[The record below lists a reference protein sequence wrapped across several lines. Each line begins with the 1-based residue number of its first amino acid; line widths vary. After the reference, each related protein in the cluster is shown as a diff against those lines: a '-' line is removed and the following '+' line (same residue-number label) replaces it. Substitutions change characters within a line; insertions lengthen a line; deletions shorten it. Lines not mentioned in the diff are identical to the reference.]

1 MKTSSALIC
10 LPLAA
15 AISVAGCPAARGETA
30 PVLAGG
36 LRIGEICPR
45 PDALDPNGRTSGWVE
60 LVNCGEEAVDLADY
74 ELVRKNRGKAAK
86 AGKPKTNLK
95 SRIVQPGAR
104 TLVYT
109 SEEYANCEDLGGSG
123 QVAVFDNDVMVYPAK
138 VNPKKFPY
146 VQLYRGAN
154 ESDKVLVDEFI
165 VPVDLQDGWSVAPRE
180 FADRTERLLLP
191 NATPG
196 AENNLAGAVGYGPN
210 VSPLYGVKHELSDLD
225 PVPLARAGEDY
236 EVTLAVNPALMK
248 LAKEGDAVDAVT
260 LVYSADFGEPR
271 RIAMEK
277 GEFDAKGAGQQW
289 TATIPAAD
297 LPAPGGLLR
306 WAAEIETHDGAV
318 WRSPSFKNPD
328 DGYQWY
334 GTIVEEPSLSTALQ
348 TFHLFVSGAS
358 LVEMDKDV
366 DLQDRAQ
373 VPYNARVAV
382 FDSQTGRYYDNVR
395 IDLRG
400 NTSANFWKKSHGL
413 RFAKCNPLVCVNP
426 FTGEALEVRKT
437 SFVAEFTDPT
447 NLRQSLAMTFFHNRA
462 DAYAPFGY
470 PVRLNLNGQ
479 FYQVATHSNRFT
491 DEMIEDWYG
500 FDPMGYGYKNVGR
513 ITPQL
518 EGGVTIEKKTPDDG
532 DETSPEAMAPLKA
545 FAQDIVDDSFG
556 PGVVVREMDLPA
568 WINYLAAARITHE
581 TDDVWSNISIYG
593 DLNGTGTWIPLA
605 YDMNQSWGHVYWSSW
620 GGARDG
626 AHADRDQHKSHPLY
640 GGTTIVAHDYW
651 GNAAVGNNAIETVYR
666 HPKFRRMY
674 LRRLRT
680 LMDAYLREPG
690 TPKEETPVWQD
701 FVAFTNAASAD
712 IALDYAKWRS
722 NPDGNE
728 WTDWSK
734 TYIYCWDHPLTFS
747 EGVEDLWENYI
758 VRRRTHLYVTHS
770 VTNTAKAIGYGTNL
784 NAGIPLAQ
792 SPIFAL
798 RAKITIPSVDTKAG
812 TLVIRNDNDEAVDMS
827 GWRLSGATDFTLP
840 GGTVVDAGDAL
851 TLVADRKAYVA
862 ARAGTLSDEFIV
874 GNASFTGPE
883 KAVLATADGEIVA
896 AAVPVA
902 VDVVAGVDFTNVTFT
917 VEAADLIAAN
927 GLTGDGVRFVLTLA
941 EGSAEAVP
949 GADGRVAFT
958 VPAPAGSTF
967 AYTITATGADGG
979 ELAVGFAKSD
989 EADAARVERWYDSA
1003 AEGDG
1008 EWTRTTLPA
1017 DGADHV
1023 LRVYTPVREQPTDEV
1038 ILDSDFTVHG
1048 DQTLDDLPDAGA
1060 SIVNFTCFDGSWQ
1073 LLTAEGWTALSAPGA
1088 EVVEGSTYAVRI
1100 RYDGRAGTVAVAIR
1114 SGGAYQ
1120 TLSDGSSRAVFPI
1133 RGESRPVQSIASLG
1147 DYPNERLVG
1156 RSVSAMIARVGD
1168 TDYATIAEA
1177 LDAARAAGTRR
1188 IILLWPAT
1196 LPRGYA
1202 AVTRDGVTRLLKLGT
1217 SIRVR

>member
-1 MKTSSALIC
+1 M
-10 LPLAA
+10 PLAA
-15 AISVAGCPAARGETA
+15 AISVAGCLAARGETA
-30 PVLAGG
+30 PVHTGG
-36 LRIGEICPR
+36 LRISEICPR
-45 PDALDPNGRTSGWVE
+45 PDALDPNGKTSGWVE
-60 LVNCGEEAVDLADY
+60 LVNYGEEAVDLADY
-74 ELVRKNRGKAAK
+74 ELVRKNRGKEAK

-95 SRIVQPGAR
+95 SRIVQPGER

-109 SEEYANCEDLGGSG
+109 SEEYANCEDLGGNG
-123 QVAVFDNDVMVYPAK
+123 QVAVFENGVMVYPAK

-146 VQLYRGAN
+146 VQLYRGAD
-154 ESDKVLVDEFI
+154 ETSKVLVDEFV
-165 VPVDLQDGWSVAPRE
+165 VPVDLKDGWSVAARE

-196 AENNLAGAVGYGPN
+196 AENDLSGAVAYGPN
-210 VSPLYGVKHELSDLD
+210 VSPLYGVKHSLSDLAPA
-225 PVPLARAGEDY
+225 PVAHEGEDY

-289 TATIPAAD
+289 KATIPAAE
-297 LPAPGGLLR
+297 LPAPGRLLR
-306 WAAEIETHDGAV
+306 WAADITTHDGAV
-318 WRSPSFKNPD
+318 WRSPSFRNPD
-328 DGYQWY
+328 DGYEWY
-334 GTIVEEPSLSTALQ
+334 GTIVEDASLVGALQ
-348 TFHLFVSGAS
+348 TFHLFAAGAS
-358 LVEMDKDV
+358 LSEMDKDA
-366 DLQDRAQ
+366 DMQNISQ
-373 VPYNARVAV
+373 VPYNARVCV
-382 FDSQTGRYYDNVR
+382 YDSQTGHYYDNVR

-462 DAYAPFGY
+462 GAYAPFGY

-500 FDPMGYGYKNVGR
+500 FDPAGYGYKNVGR
-513 ITPQL
+513 ITPDL
-518 EGGVTIEKKTPDDG
+518 AGGVTIEKKTPDDG
-532 DETSPEAMAPLKA
+532 DETSPTAMAPLRA
-545 FAQDIVDDSFG
+545 FAQHIVDANFG
-556 PGVVVREMDLPA
+556 PEVVVREMDLPA

-593 DLNGTGTWIPLA
+593 DLSRTGTWIPLA

-620 GGARDG
+620 NGARDG

-640 GGTTIVAHDYW
+640 GGTTILAHDYW
-651 GNAAVGNNAIETVYR
+651 GNAAVGNNAMETVYR

-680 LMDAYLREPG
+680 LMDMYLREPG

-722 NPDGNE
+722 NPTGNE

-747 EGVEDLWENYI
+747 EGVDDLWENYI

-770 VTNTAKAIGYGTNL
+770 VTNTAKKIGYGTDF

-792 SPIFAL
+792 SPISAL
-798 RAKITIPSVDTKAG
+798 RAKITIPSVDPQAG

-827 GWRLSGATDFTLP
+827 GWRLSGATEFTLP
-840 GGTVVDAGDAL
+840 GGAVVDAGDEL
-851 TLVADRKAYVA
+851 TLVADRRAYVE
-862 ARAGTLSDEFIV
+862 ARAGSLTDEFII
-874 GNASFTGPE
+874 GNATFTGIE
-883 KAVLATADGEIVA
+883 KAVLATADNEVVA
-896 AAVPVA
+896 AVVPVGLH
-902 VDVVAGVDFTNVTFT
+902 VIAGVDFTNVTFT
-917 VEAADLIAAN
+917 VEAAELAAVN
-927 GLTGDGVRFVLTLA
+927 GLRPQDVRFHLSIPDGTV
-941 EGSAEAVP
+941 ESAP
-949 GADGRVAFT
+949 GADGMVVFT
-958 VPAPAGSTF
+958 VPAAAGGTF
-967 AYTITATGADGG
+967 AYTITATRADGSP
-979 ELAVGFAKSD
+979 LVIGFSASD
-989 EADAARVERWYDSA
+989 EADAARVDSWYDSA

-1023 LRVYTPVREQPTDEV
+1023 LRVYTPAREQPMDEV
-1038 ILDSDFTVHG
+1038 ILDSDFTVYG
-1048 DQTLDDLPDAGA
+1048 EQTREDLPDAGA

-1100 RYDGRAGTVAVAIR
+1100 RYDAKAGTVSVAIR
-1114 SGGAYQ
+1114 SDGDYL
-1120 TLSDGSSRAVFPI
+1120 TLSDRDSNTAFPI
-1133 RGESRPVQSIASLG
+1133 RGEGRPVRNIASLG
-1147 DYPNERLVG
+1147 DYPNEHLVG
-1156 RSVSAMIARVGD
+1156 RGVSAMLARVGG
-1168 TDYATIAEA
+1168 TDYATIPEA
-1177 LDAARAAGTRR
+1177 LVAAQAVGTRR